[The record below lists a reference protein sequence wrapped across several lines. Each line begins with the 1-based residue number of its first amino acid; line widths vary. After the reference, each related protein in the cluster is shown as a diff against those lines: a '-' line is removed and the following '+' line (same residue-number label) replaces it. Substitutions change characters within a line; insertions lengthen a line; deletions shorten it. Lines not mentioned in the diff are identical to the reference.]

1 MSDFDS
7 PWKEA
12 LELYFPAF
20 VALLFPHIHGEV
32 DWSRSYEFL
41 DKELQQ
47 VAREGET
54 GRRLLDKLVKIWL
67 AGGDEAWV
75 LIHVEVQAQPEAIFA
90 QRMFVYNY
98 RVFDRYNRVVV
109 SLGVLA
115 DDNPAWRPDCYS
127 YGLWGC
133 EVGIR
138 FPVVKLLDF
147 EAREAE
153 LEASRNP
160 FAVVVLAHLKAL
172 RTRED
177 HQARCNWKTRLVKGL
192 YDRGYQRRDVQQLF
206 RVIDWLMDLPK
217 ELEQQFWHD
226 VQQYEQEKHMP
237 YITSIER
244 IGRQEGERIGRQKG
258 ERSGRREGLIDG
270 IRALLELRF
279 PSDVDTVM
287 PEILQ
292 LNDLAV
298 LQALLAAI
306 KSAASLDDVRAV
318 WRRPGAGSCPQS

>member
-1 MSDFDS
+1 
-7 PWKEA
+7 
-12 LELYFPAF
+12 
-20 VALLFPHIHGEV
+20 
-32 DWSRSYEFL
+32 
-41 DKELQQ
+41 
-47 VAREGET
+47 
-54 GRRLLDKLVKIWL
+54 VKIWL

-115 DDNPAWRPDCYS
+115 DSNPVWRPDRYS
-127 YGLWGC
+127 HGLWGC

-138 FPVVKLLDF
+138 FPVAKLLDF
-147 EAREAE
+147 RAREAE
-153 LEASRNP
+153 LETSSNP
-160 FAVVVLAHLKAL
+160 FGVLVLAHLKTQE
-172 RTRED
+172 TRQD
-177 HQARCNWKTRLVKGL
+177 QQTRCNWKTRLVKGL
-192 YDRGYQRRDVQQLF
+192 YNRGFQRDEIQQLF
-206 RVIDWLMDLPK
+206 RLIDWMMDLPQ
-217 ELEQQFWHD
+217 ELDRQFWQD
-226 VQQYEQEKHMP
+226 VEQFEQEKHMP

-244 IGRQEGERIGRQKG
+244 IGRQEGERIGRQEG
-258 ERSGRREGLIDG
+258 ERSGRREGLLDG

-318 WRRPGAGSCPQS
+318 WRRPGAGSCPKS